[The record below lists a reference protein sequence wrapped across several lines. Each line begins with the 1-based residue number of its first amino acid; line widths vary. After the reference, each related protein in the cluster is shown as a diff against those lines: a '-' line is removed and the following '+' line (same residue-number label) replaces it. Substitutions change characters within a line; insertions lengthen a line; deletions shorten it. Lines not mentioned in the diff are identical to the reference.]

1 MKSNTNRRA
10 ILLSV
15 LSAAVL
21 ASLAPGAAQAQSG
34 FPNRPINMVV
44 AFPPGSS
51 TDAVARELAHAMT
64 PLLGQPVVVSNKGGV
79 GGVIGTDQVAKAEP
93 DGYTIGYGTSSQLV
107 MNPGVH
113 KSLPFDVE
121 KDLMQIGL
129 VLKVPLVIVASN
141 RVPETLKEF
150 VQQAK
155 ADPKKYRYGSA
166 GNGSVSHVMTELFL
180 KEADISVQHIAYR
193 GAAPALAD
201 LAGGQ
206 VDLVVDTL
214 IATKPFVDQARAH
227 WVGIGGD
234 KRSASQPKVPTFAE
248 QGFKNFDAYSWNSVF
263 APSGTPA
270 PVIERLN
277 AALNTALK
285 SPGFQA
291 RVMQVGGEAL
301 GGTPA
306 QAEQFAARE
315 RSKWVPFIR
324 SSGIVAE

>member
-1 MKSNTNRRA
+1 MKHITRRRA
-10 ILLSV
+10 VLVSSASALALSLLTPV
-15 LSAAVL
+15 V
-21 ASLAPGAAQAQSG
+21 AQAQSDY
-34 FPNRPINMVV
+34 PSRPINMVV
-44 AFPPGSS
+44 AFPAGSS
-51 TDAVARELAHAMT
+51 TDAVARELAQAMT
-64 PLLGQPVVVSNKGGV
+64 PLLGQPVVVINKGGV

-113 KSLPFDVE
+113 KQLPFDVE
-121 KDLMQIGL
+121 KDLMQVGL
-129 VLKVPLVIVASN
+129 VLKVPLVIVAST
-141 RVPETLKEF
+141 RVPESLADF
-150 VQQAK
+150 VKQAK
-155 ADPKKYRYGSA
+155 ADPKMFRYGSA

-180 KEADISVQHIAYR
+180 KEAGIAVQHIPYR

-214 IATKPFVDQARAH
+214 IATKPFVDQGRAH

-234 KRSASQPKVPTFAE
+234 KRSPSQPKVPTFAE

-263 APSGTPA
+263 APARTPA

-277 AALNTALK
+277 AALNKALAT
-285 SPGFQA
+285 PGFQA
-291 RVMQVGGEAL
+291 RVAQVGGEAL
-301 GGTPA
+301 GGSPA
-306 QAEQFAARE
+306 EAEAFGKRE

-324 SSGIVAE
+324 ENGIVAE